1 MEGKELEVTEG
12 RKVGGEGKGRIKVR
26 RCRDKRE
33 GKGDSSGKKGKEARE
48 FEGGKKAK
56 KGEYLSPV
64 SLLFR
69 TLKGACHI
77 LSG

>member
-1 MEGKELEVTEG
+1 M
-12 RKVGGEGKGRIKVR
+12 R

-56 KGEYLSPV
+56 KGKKGEYLSPV